1 MTPEL
6 TAPLARQAWKRES
19 TMTPELVKHQPQNNI
34 KDDKGV
40 VHRFMSLYETPEANS
55 VFVLRLT
62 NGS

>member
-6 TAPLARQAWKRES
+6 TAPLAQQPWKRES